1 MLADDDRT
9 ENGSKISR
17 LVTTQG
23 ASMKEIFRVRK
34 GITAMMPG
42 KTDFCDRTHTQTLD
56 TMHSLYCVCVHSPG
70 LQMAQTHF
78 KCASRYL
85 TCKCVVCAELRLWR
99 SRTL

>member
-9 ENGSKISR
+9 ENGSKIST

-56 TMHSLYCVCVHSPG
+56 TMHSLYCVCSFAWFANGTNPF
-70 LQMAQTHF
+70 Q
-78 KCASRYL
+78 
-85 TCKCVVCAELRLWR
+85 VCIQVFNL
-99 SRTL
+99 